1 MLNDFSPYDD
11 VFWQGVKDIEEQWKH
26 IKFNAVKFM
35 KGTSDRGFILGG
47 VDEVMVLLDEH
58 IMNLQGMSASRFI
71 GPFRNSV
78 YEWEKSLSYISEV
91 IEVLLTIKYR
101 LNTGEKYGVLFL
113 IICETPSTILEPRL
127 LPLKLL

>member
-1 MLNDFSPYDD
+1 MLNDFSPYDY

-91 IEVLLTIKYR
+91 IEVTYEINIFKFKQTDRY
-101 LNTGEKYGVLFL
+101 
-113 IICETPSTILEPRL
+113 
-127 LPLKLL
+127 